1 MSVLPEN
8 TESTERLWHDQ
19 IPSKNA
25 VQATVEWACT
35 VPLSYFNE
43 QLGRRAFSRTVINF
57 LSLLKS
63 SIFKIPRKF
72 QDPDPCFVRTHSFNR
87 YLFNTMQQ
95 TLNTTPYTDPK
106 TISTSERKNS
116 LSRMEQM
123 QRLIL
128 GHIHIHHS
136 WASLLLKV
144 TSVKR

>member
-25 VQATVEWACT
+25 VQVTVELACNCT

-72 QDPDPCFVRTHSFNR
+72 
-87 YLFNTMQQ
+87 
-95 TLNTTPYTDPK
+95 
-106 TISTSERKNS
+106 
-116 LSRMEQM
+116 
-123 QRLIL
+123 
-128 GHIHIHHS
+128 
-136 WASLLLKV
+136 
-144 TSVKR
+144 